1 MKRPRNHILET
12 ISDKKLRNIIP
23 NEWVIR
29 GLSSDYGLDY
39 MVEIFRD
46 NQSTGN
52 IFFIQLKGTDADVNP
67 KRLTYQLKL
76 KHLDYYSSIPNP
88 VLFIIYSSK
97 QDIFF
102 GGWSNSLI
110 GLLTSEQRKRESLSL
125 KFSQKNIVDDYFFKS
140 LLDSF
145 STDLPRKI
153 SISYSAKNKAEEQY
167 FYHLNN
173 WLIKFFDNSITDK
186 NLASFQ
192 ILDLRFDEKSE
203 RLIIKHF
210 GKVTVSS
217 PLYFTKNKELLLPV
231 TDFKE
236 VPQIFSETLITISL
250 IFSRLEIKTS
260 LNLISMCLVNY
271 GRNDFPIENIFS
283 LMERADIE
291 DRMHEF
297 QNFIESAI
305 VNEKT
310 DVFQNAQLA
319 ILKYPDFK
327 NRYQK
332 NLIKAIEKFE
342 NDDIKGIF
350 CYNLANSLNRWETH
364 YESHLYYHKARKFRP
379 LYTQMHY
386 WWIEYGNLLFDTE
399 HYKIAERFYTKAITL
414 INIDE
419 VPFINSYIA
428 DCLFF
433 QKKFIEA
440 LKFYKKQKKTLEIN
454 EFFQIRAHACAYL
467 ISLNLDSKIFSES
480 KSLEKLDIGFKENRK
495 EDFYD
500 AIKYNPLNSTAWF
513 NHALV
518 LQDSGLFQEA
528 LDAFLVVVA
537 IRNNDE
543 EAWMNCFWLSYNLSN
558 YDMLTKIL
566 RIALDKFGDVFLNTL
581 SSSVL
586 NMDALPNEA
595 KELVIQAI
603 KKTADSIK
611 SNTSL

>member
-12 ISDKKLRNIIP
+12 ISDKRLRNIIP
-23 NEWVIR
+23 DEWVIR
-29 GLSSDYGLDY
+29 ELSSDYGLDY
-39 MVEIFRD
+39 MVEIFRN

-52 IFFIQLKGTDADVNP
+52 IFFIQLKSTDADVNP
-67 KRLTYQLKL
+67 KGLTYQVKL
-76 KHLDYYSSIPNP
+76 KHLDYYGSIPNP

-110 GLLTSEQRKRESLSL
+110 GLLTSEQRKKQSLSL
-125 KFSQKNIVDDYFFKS
+125 KFSHENNIDDYFFKS

-145 STDLPRKI
+145 STGLPRKI
-153 SISYSAKNKAEEQY
+153 SISYSAKNKTEERY

-173 WLIKFFDNSITDK
+173 WLIKFFDKSITDK

-192 ILDLRFDEKSE
+192 ILDLRFDEKSQH
-203 RLIIKHF
+203 LIIKHF
-210 GKVTVSS
+210 GKVTISS
-217 PLYFTKNKELLLPV
+217 PLDFTENKELLLPV
-231 TDFKE
+231 TNFKE

-260 LNLISMCLVNY
+260 LNLIAICLVNY
-271 GRNDFPIENIFS
+271 GRNDFALENVFS
-283 LMERADIE
+283 LMERADME
-291 DRMHEF
+291 DRMDEF

-305 VNEKT
+305 VNKKP
-310 DVFQNAQLA
+310 DIFQNAQLA

-386 WWIEYGNLLFDTE
+386 WWIEYANLLFLTE
-399 HYKIAERFYTKAITL
+399 HYKIAEQFYRKAMTL
-414 INIDE
+414 INIE
-419 VPFINSYIA
+419 VIPFVNSYIA

-433 QKKFIEA
+433 QKKFTDA
-440 LKFYKKQKKTLEIN
+440 QKLYKKQKETMEIN
-454 EFFQIRAHACAYL
+454 ELFQIKKQVCAFL
-467 ISLNLDSKIFSES
+467 IALSLDPKLFSVS
-480 KSLEKLDIGFKENRK
+480 KSLEKLDSGFKENQK
-495 EDFYD
+495 DHFHE
-500 AIKYNPLNSTAWF
+500 AIKYNPLNAAAWF

-518 LQDSGLFQEA
+518 LQSSGKFQEA
-528 LDAFLVVVA
+528 LDAFLVVIA
-537 IRNNDE
+537 IHDKDE
-543 EAWMNCFWLSYNLSN
+543 EAWMNCFWLSYNLAK
-558 YDMLTKIL
+558 YELLTKIL
-566 RIALDKFGDVFLNTL
+566 TICLDKFGDNFLNAL
-581 SSSVL
+581 SSSIL
-586 NMDALPNEA
+586 NLEALPDDA
-595 KELVIQAI
+595 KEMVIQAI
-603 KKTADSIK
+603 KETADSIK
-611 SNTSL
+611 SSTNS